1 MKKKYKYIQ
10 LPPLPE
16 DLEAYAVEL
25 IWQFARLHDAEQNAV
40 LLQLVAM
47 LEGTDDKENSDNIIR
62 DILEECSAERENSV
76 MLQYVSTLRKLMDNI
91 GTEACKMAA
100 IIYQKYYVE
109 KSNVEDIL
117 QIDGVTEDVLNI
129 FLEYFIA
136 ENNKE

>member
-16 DLEAYAVEL
+16 DLEAYSVEL
-25 IWQFARLHDAEQNAV
+25 IWQFARLHEAEQNAV

-62 DILEECSAERENSV
+62 EILEECNGERESPV
-76 MLQYVSTLRKLMDNI
+76 MLQYVNTLRKLVGNI
-91 GTEACKMAA
+91 VAEACKMAA
-100 IIYQKYYVE
+100 LIYQKYYVE
-109 KSNVEDIL
+109 KINVEDIL